1 MNPYCVAQDEVR
13 YLEREYNTLVHKSSI
28 ISESCQRGYNE
39 TEDLRR
45 DTARVEADIRE
56 VIGRDVAAAASLAA
70 RQESGRLLAGLEIQ
84 SRTALDEEV
93 KRTREQRASM
103 ESSINNAMVKAREAE
118 EKMMNIEAYRDMK
131 ELEGRVNNRR
141 DQLDAIRNNRGGA
154 GTRLATLREDDIKW
168 KQFKKCVV
176 EVAQAGKG
184 RDLAQEAL
192 IEKVRALEE
201 LEMMEKRRRME
212 QQGTFRLDKVSSEV
226 DRMKKVICE
235 SSPWRMEESERFA
248 SKDGGLGGRDSGRDN
263 DGHANER
270 ALLMSPPIGHNCTLD
285 GGSSSFPTRIS
296 LDTGVAE
303 ILPIHP
309 IKLVQRAQGGG
320 SSSFVDCNYDS
331 EDVSKGPTLPISLAP
346 QAPR

>member
-13 YLEREYNTLVHKSSI
+13 HLEREYNTLVRKSSI

-56 VIGRDVAAAASLAA
+56 VMGRDVAAAASLAA

-84 SRTALDEEV
+84 ARTALDEEF

-118 EKMMNIEAYRDMK
+118 EKMMKIEAYRDMK
-131 ELEGRVNNRR
+131 ELEGKVNNRR
-141 DQLDAIRNNRGGA
+141 DQLDVMRNNRGGV

-201 LEMMEKRRRME
+201 MNMMEKRRRME
-212 QQGTFRLDKVSSEV
+212 QQGTIRLDKVFPEV
-226 DRMKKVICE
+226 DRMERAIFE
-235 SSPWRMEESERFA
+235 NSPWRMEESERFA
-248 SKDGGLGGRDSGRDN
+248 SKDGGLGGRDSGRAN
-263 DGHANER
+263 DSHANER
-270 ALLMSPPIGHNCTLD
+270 AMLMSPPTGHNCTQD
-285 GGSSSFPTRIS
+285 GGSSFFSDR
-296 LDTGVAE
+296 
-303 ILPIHP
+303 
-309 IKLVQRAQGGG
+309 
-320 SSSFVDCNYDS
+320 NYNS
-331 EDVSKGPTLPISLAP
+331 VDVSKGPTPPISLAP